1 MKIDF
6 EEESKFAKDSSKK
19 QGQRVLSSSVKETRR
34 FQGDVHSIWWTIH
47 EQKRHRDENTWSL
60 LLYLAEFE
68 TEL

>member
-19 QGQRVLSSSVKETRR
+19 QGQRVWSSSVKETRR

-47 EQKRHRDENTWSL
+47 KQKRHRDENTWSL
-60 LLYLAEFE
+60 LLYLAESE

>member
-34 FQGDVHSIWWTIH
+34 FQGDVHSIWWTIY
-47 EQKRHRDENTWSL
+47 EQKRLRDENTWSL

>member
-1 MKIDF
+1 M
-6 EEESKFAKDSSKK
+6 
-19 QGQRVLSSSVKETRR
+19 SSSVKETRR